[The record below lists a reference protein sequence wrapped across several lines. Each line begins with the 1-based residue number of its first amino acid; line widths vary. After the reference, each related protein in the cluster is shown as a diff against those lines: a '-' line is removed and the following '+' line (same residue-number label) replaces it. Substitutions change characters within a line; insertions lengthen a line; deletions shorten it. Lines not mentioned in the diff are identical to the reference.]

1 MTAATAPKT
10 RGATAGFR
18 PWTAEDDEAIRGGFA
33 HGRGRALA
41 ERLGRTISA
50 IHHRAQRLGIV
61 ADRRWT
67 PADDAELRMLW
78 FEVGV
83 AEIAKRMKR
92 TRAAVVQRAREY
104 LGLPLGAPP
113 GLEYVSHA
121 AVRTGF
127 ALATLQMIL
136 RWAGVKPRPS
146 MSYDRGAKRHFHIVD
161 SVDVDDAIERWLAT
175 ESLEAAARRIG
186 WSAET
191 LARRLLASG
200 LDVPPRPTR
209 KRHWRIPTVFVD
221 QVVAER
227 AKIAT
232 LSVAAKRLGIPVG
245 TLRHRMVKAG
255 VPRPP
260 GKHWLVN
267 PDDVASFARAA

>member
-1 MTAATAPKT
+1 MTSKT
-10 RGATAGFR
+10 RGATADFR
-18 PWTAEDDEAIRGGFA
+18 SWTDEDDDAIRGGFA

-41 ERLGRTISA
+41 ERLGRTVSA

-61 ADRRWT
+61 ANRRWSA
-67 PADDAELRMLW
+67 ADDAELGMLW

-83 AEIAKRMKR
+83 AEIAKRMRR

-104 LGLPLGAPP
+104 LRLPLGAPD
-113 GLEYVSHA
+113 GFEYISKA
-121 AVRTGF
+121 AERTGF

-161 SVDVDDAIERWLAT
+161 PVDVDDAIERWLAT
-175 ESLEAAARRIG
+175 ESLEAAARRVG

-200 LDVPPRPTR
+200 LDIPARPAR
-209 KRHWRIPTVFVD
+209 KRQWRIPTETVD
-221 QVVAER
+221 HVVADR
-227 AKIAT
+227 AKVAT
-232 LSVAAKRLGIPVG
+232 LSAVAKRLGIPVG
-245 TLRHRMVKAG
+245 TLRSRAVRAG
-255 VPRPP
+255 LPRPP
-260 GKHWLVN
+260 GKLWLVD
-267 PDDVASFARAA
+267 PAEAARLVAA